1 MRALARLQHVIVR
14 FALVVLVLC
23 APALVAIPATAA
35 TTGGIS
41 GTVTSSGTGLPGISV
56 SYYALGQWGWQS
68 AGWTQTDAQGDYA
81 FGELPAGRYR
91 VCFDDTAGTYLD
103 ECWNDKA
110 TVYQAEDIP
119 VVVGAASDADAVLV
133 KGSRIAGSVTSAN
146 AVGIGSIQVNVQQWA
161 PSQSSWS
168 GVASAQTSSD
178 GTYEVSGLRTGTYR
192 VCFYDSYG
200 NTYVNE
206 CWNDAP
212 TVQQALDIPVGEGER
227 VGDINAVLATEA
239 RISGTVKDSDG
250 VAIPNLSVSIR
261 QKSPGDTY
269 WGYVRSGQTD
279 SSGTYEIGGLRAGT
293 YRVCFESYG
302 SNFLGECWN
311 DKPTAD
317 LAQDVVVTAG
327 ERVTGKDAVLAR
339 AGHITGRLTDLA
351 GTGLSGISVSVQ
363 EKTADSMMPWRYVS
377 SATSDGSGNYD
388 VGNLPAGTYRVCFQ
402 TWSHLAECW
411 NDQPTIA
418 TATDISVAEGAVVAG
433 RNATLIKEARLL
445 GTVKDISGS
454 PLTGVYVTAYARNTA
469 GEWTYSGSTST
480 GPNGSYQIGGL
491 RPGTYRMCFNYFSSS
506 SSTST
511 CWQTADVVNHA
522 DDITVAP
529 EAAVTVDMSMFTQ
542 RYENVTAP
550 QVTGTPQ
557 VGATLSVSPGTWS
570 PSGATFEYVW
580 QADGEPISG
589 ETGSTFVPRA
599 EHVGATI
606 GVLVTAR
613 GATAAPS
620 YAWYAEAEGDVV
632 STTPSPTPTP
642 TVTQTT
648 TPTPTPTTAPT
659 PVPDVASQLTRVAA
673 GLDLTG
679 KPKVGRTIRVTR
691 LVTQL
696 RGTIAY
702 TFQWYA
708 GSAKIKKATRSSLKL
723 TESMRGKKLKV
734 KVALRSGG
742 VAKVVTIKVGKVS

>member
-1 MRALARLQHVIVR
+1 V
-14 FALVVLVLC
+14 
-23 APALVAIPATAA
+23 
-35 TTGGIS
+35 
-41 GTVTSSGTGLPGISV
+41 
-56 SYYALGQWGWQS
+56 W
-68 AGWTQTDAQGDYA
+68 
-81 FGELPAGRYR
+81 
-91 VCFDDTAGTYLD
+91 
-103 ECWNDKA
+103 
-110 TVYQAEDIP
+110 
-119 VVVGAASDADAVLV
+119 
-133 KGSRIAGSVTSAN
+133 
-146 AVGIGSIQVNVQQWA
+146 
-161 PSQSSWS
+161 
-168 GVASAQTSSD
+168 
-178 GTYEVSGLRTGTYR
+178 
-192 VCFYDSYG
+192 
-200 NTYVNE
+200 
-206 CWNDAP
+206 
-212 TVQQALDIPVGEGER
+212 
-227 VGDINAVLATEA
+227 
-239 RISGTVKDSDG
+239 
-250 VAIPNLSVSIR
+250 
-261 QKSPGDTY
+261 
-269 WGYVRSGQTD
+269 
-279 SSGTYEIGGLRAGT
+279 
-293 YRVCFESYG
+293 
-302 SNFLGECWN
+302 
-311 DKPTAD
+311 
-317 LAQDVVVTAG
+317 
-327 ERVTGKDAVLAR
+327 
-339 AGHITGRLTDLA
+339 
-351 GTGLSGISVSVQ
+351 VQ

-402 TWSHLAECW
+402 TWSHLPECW

-433 RNATLIKEARLL
+433 RNATLIKGASVL
-445 GTVKDISGS
+445 GTVKDMSGS
-454 PLTGVYVTAYARNTA
+454 PLTGVYVTAYARNTV
-469 GEWTYSGSTST
+469 GEWAYSGSTST

-491 RPGTYRMCFNYFSSS
+491 RPGTYRMCFSYFSSS

-511 CWQTADVVNHA
+511 CWKTADVVNHA

-529 EAAVTVDMSMFTQ
+529 EAAVTIDMSMFTQ

-599 EHVGATI
+599 EHIGATI

-632 STTPSPTPTP
+632 ATTPSPTPTP
-642 TVTQTT
+642 TPTV
-648 TPTPTPTTAPT
+648 TPTPTPTVTPTTAPTTAPT